1 MNSTDPVA
9 GTIDTYNTIA
19 AVYAEKYF
27 DDTSDFA
34 HIGRFISSVVPQGKI
49 LEVGCGAGQFSKY
62 LMSKGF
68 SVLGVDL
75 SESMLELAR
84 KKVPGGDF
92 RSMDMRNLT
101 FDDGQF
107 DGIIAPYSLIH
118 IPENA
123 VVSTLKGFTRVLS
136 AHGVLCVLAQRGE
149 SDHTVD
155 EPFAPGKKVFF
166 NFFTPQ
172 RIRNYLKLAGFTDI
186 TIEEVACD
194 DPYSMSDGLLYIHAR
209 KS

>member
-1 MNSTDPVA
+1 MNSTDPIA

-19 AVYAEKYF
+19 AAYTEKYF

-34 HIGRFISSVVPQGKI
+34 HIDRFISSVAPEGTI

-62 LMSKGF
+62 LMTKGF
-68 SVLGVDL
+68 TVIGVDL
-75 SESMLELAR
+75 SESMLALAR

-92 RSMDMRNLT
+92 RSMDMRNLS
-101 FDDGQF
+101 FYDGQF

-118 IPENA
+118 IPEKA
-123 VVSTLKGFTRVLS
+123 VVSTLKGFNRVLRQ
-136 AHGVLCVLAQRGE
+136 HGELCVLAQRGE
-149 SDHTVD
+149 SDHIVD

-166 NFFTPQ
+166 NFFTSL
-172 RIRNYLKLAGFTDI
+172 RIRNYLEIAGFTDI
-186 TIEEVACD
+186 TVEEVPCD
-194 DPYSMSDGLLYIHAR
+194 DPYSMSDGLLYVHAR

>member
-1 MNSTDPVA
+1 MNTTDPVA

-19 AVYAEKYF
+19 AVYTEKYF

-34 HIGRFISSVVPQGKI
+34 HIGRFISTVVPHGKI
-49 LEVGCGAGQFSKY
+49 LEAGCGAGQFSKY

-68 SVLGVDL
+68 TVLGVDL

-92 RSMDMRNLT
+92 RIMDMRNLT

-123 VVSTLKGFTRVLS
+123 VVSTLKGFNRVLR

-166 NFFTPQ
+166 NFFTPL
-172 RIRNYLKLAGFTDI
+172 RIRNYLELAGFTDI
-186 TIEEVACD
+186 TVEEVPCD